1 MSSRSFPEMNS
12 SITCLERSR
21 KTWLHNQQFFSSN
34 RFLCTKRLPK
44 ALASC
49 AARPKSMSLIFN
61 EPIARFSL
69 DKFLH
74 GLEGSLWGCRKPIPT
89 KCWLLETS
97 PSDRDACRWKH
108 APTCASHWFA
118 GVECL
123 TIHESETFNF
133 ILAPRALQRQFIL
146 REEFSLSFK
155 AKASRKIV
163 LLKKIICHIILSWHE
178 WWW

>member
-1 MSSRSFPEMNS
+1 MNYGNSDGAFMSSRSFPEMNS

-108 APTCASHWFA
+108 APTCAFPLICRSRMSYDTWVWNLQFHPRSSCA
-118 GVECL
+118 PTSVYPSRG
-123 TIHESETFNF
+123 IF
-133 ILAPRALQRQFIL
+133 IVI
-146 REEFSLSFK
+146 
-155 AKASRKIV
+155 
-163 LLKKIICHIILSWHE
+163 
-178 WWW
+178 